1 MKKQLR
7 IWSAALAA
15 GALLAA
21 SGAPALAADRAPSPN
36 YTILKEVT
44 GEHSFQWFPQS
55 EAMLFEQDG
64 KYGLKKLDGTIVLS
78 AVYGKIGNEFGN
90 GNDDGYITVVQQGR
104 VGVVDRYGH
113 IILQPEWKSVSY
125 GEGLMTVL
133 STDNQYGF
141 ADYNGKLV
149 IAPQYDD
156 AGTFFRGYA
165 SVGKDLKYSY
175 IDMDNSLLVPWQDE
189 EVFTEDGQY
198 FSIDNDETDTCRII
212 DGTGRIITDGEYQA
226 GSWFA
231 AGKAAIVTRKSDG
244 RTGVIDPQNRTVI
257 PFAYDNI
264 RCCQLDKSNPAD
276 AVLAAIS
283 GEKVTFFDL
292 DGNQLGGQSW
302 DKGRQCGTTLGKGIL
317 IEQNGKLGMIDSN
330 GRVIAEPVYDEISGL
345 ISYCDLV
352 FLQTD
357 GKTGMMDTG
366 TGELLVE
373 PRWQPMGLYQIPPD
387 EAYVTAQ
394 VGDWETA
401 LLNGKGQVVI
411 APDEIGGITSLG
423 NGYLYLDEYNLTP
436 DTPNGDTGR
445 KWLARINDTIVPR
458 DPSVLDAGD
467 YVPDDKVQYLLDRGI
482 LRGDADGSL
491 HLYDRVTRAE
501 FVALLSRAENWNL
514 TGVQAGSFSDVPAAH
529 WAAQAVEKAAEFGI
543 VNGVGGGRFDPD
555 GWVTE
560 GQALTILSRRAGYAA
575 EVESAGALETAEA
588 LGLTD
593 GLREYGLYD
602 PASRLTACHML
613 YNYLHMEN
621 ASPAIS
627 A

>member
-21 SGAPALAADRAPSPN
+21 SSAPALAADRAPSPN

-212 DGTGRIITDGEYQA
+212 DGT
-226 GSWFA
+226 
-231 AGKAAIVTRKSDG
+231 
-244 RTGVIDPQNRTVI
+244 
-257 PFAYDNI
+257 
-264 RCCQLDKSNPAD
+264 
-276 AVLAAIS
+276 
-283 GEKVTFFDL
+283 
-292 DGNQLGGQSW
+292 
-302 DKGRQCGTTLGKGIL
+302 
-317 IEQNGKLGMIDSN
+317 
-330 GRVIAEPVYDEISGL
+330 
-345 ISYCDLV
+345 
-352 FLQTD
+352 
-357 GKTGMMDTG
+357 
-366 TGELLVE
+366 
-373 PRWQPMGLYQIPPD
+373 
-387 EAYVTAQ
+387 
-394 VGDWETA
+394 
-401 LLNGKGQVVI
+401 
-411 APDEIGGITSLG
+411 
-423 NGYLYLDEYNLTP
+423 
-436 DTPNGDTGR
+436 
-445 KWLARINDTIVPR
+445 
-458 DPSVLDAGD
+458 
-467 YVPDDKVQYLLDRGI
+467 
-482 LRGDADGSL
+482 
-491 HLYDRVTRAE
+491 
-501 FVALLSRAENWNL
+501 
-514 TGVQAGSFSDVPAAH
+514 
-529 WAAQAVEKAAEFGI
+529 
-543 VNGVGGGRFDPD
+543 
-555 GWVTE
+555 
-560 GQALTILSRRAGYAA
+560 
-575 EVESAGALETAEA
+575 
-588 LGLTD
+588 
-593 GLREYGLYD
+593 
-602 PASRLTACHML
+602 
-613 YNYLHMEN
+613 
-621 ASPAIS
+621 
-627 A
+627 